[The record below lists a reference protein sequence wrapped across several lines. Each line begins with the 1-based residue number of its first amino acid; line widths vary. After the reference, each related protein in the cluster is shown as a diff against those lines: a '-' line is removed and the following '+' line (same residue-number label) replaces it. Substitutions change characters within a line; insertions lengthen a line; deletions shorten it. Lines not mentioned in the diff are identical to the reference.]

1 VSGCS
6 LHCWLLPHETALPG
20 ASFGA
25 VASVSSHCDSLTALH
40 LSGLSHKPQL
50 QHSAGAAGAA
60 DLTAAEAADAEIAA
74 ASAAIAASWR
84 SGSAAATSSAATQP
98 LPALAPQLCQ
108 QLLQLSLDWL
118 RAPAEL
124 LEPWLISALLH
135 CQQLRGLSL
144 VGYRG
149 ELVAL
154 LPALATAGARV
165 SSLDLSHTAAD
176 AELLEQL
183 PASFPALQRLGLSYC
198 PMVSEQGATRTAAGL
213 PALRRLELYRCG
225 RVTAA
230 GLAAVL
236 VAALG
241 AAAAGTDDGGG
252 VGGGESR
259 SSDGCAAGSC
269 VRAAVQESCLEVL
282 VVSPDMLQGR
292 GGSDAA
298 GEAVRALCAVSGV
311 LLCQQDPCHSYWGS
325 L

>member
-1 VSGCS
+1 MSGCS
-6 LHCWLLPHETALPG
+6 LHCWLLPHEMALPG
-20 ASFGA
+20 ASFGT

-50 QHSAGAAGAA
+50 QHSAGAAGP
-60 DLTAAEAADAEIAA
+60 DLTDADAEIAA
-74 ASAAIAASWR
+74 AAAAIAASWC
-84 SGSAAATSSAATQP
+84 GASAAAPSSSASSSAAAQP
-98 LPALAPQLCQ
+98 LPALAPQLCL

-124 LEPWLISALLH
+124 LEPWLLSALLH
-135 CQQLRGLSL
+135 CQQLRSLSL

-149 ELVAL
+149 KLAAL

-165 SSLDLSHTAAD
+165 CDLDLSHTAAD
-176 AELLEQL
+176 GELLEQL

-198 PMVSEQGATRTAAGL
+198 PMVSERGATRMAAGL

-225 RVTAA
+225 RVAAA
-230 GLAAVL
+230 GLAAML

-241 AAAAGTDDGGG
+241 AAAAGSDATTTTSH
-252 VGGGESR
+252 EAC
-259 SSDGCAAGSC
+259 SSDVGAAGGY
-269 VRAAVQESCLEVL
+269 VGTAVQDSCLEVL
-282 VVSPDMLQGR
+282 VVSPDMLQSR
-292 GGSDAA
+292 VGSEAA
-298 GEAVRALCAVSGV
+298 GEAVCALCAVSGV